1 MQPHARQRHG
11 EKRGLTDVT
20 VQVATWQDF
29 DLFVH
34 DKADR
39 RWRRPS
45 HHTSVHGKADMLCL
59 SKDARGPG
67 NDNHHLQVRST
78 PAVKMAIDRDFPAT

>member
-1 MQPHARQRHG
+1 LQSLDAKDMQPHARQRHG

-20 VQVATWQDF
+20 LQVATW
-29 DLFVH
+29 
-34 DKADR
+34 
-39 RWRRPS
+39 PS